1 MVRPFTE
8 PLTWL
13 LQVVEEDYHLYAA
26 TNFEEVTS
34 PLYSLLNNNASM
46 KVNITVLQYFHEWG
60 NSSKTSAIDRELYL
74 HILRR
79 DSGFD
84 RFRSE

>member
-1 MVRPFTE
+1 
-8 PLTWL
+8 
-13 LQVVEEDYHLYAA
+13 
-26 TNFEEVTS
+26 
-34 PLYSLLNNNASM
+34 M
-46 KVNITVLQYFHEWG
+46 KVNITVIQQYFHEWG